1 MQKRNRSHHD
11 SVVNNNLLDWLEGFD
26 GRGLPPAAALAAH
39 ASHAI
44 LPVRHQQVSKSAA
57 RIVATAT
64 RAGLWVLRTRTL
76 CASCGL
82 SRGIWFAIQLRSLK
96 ACTYSSADRRL
107 YVNSCLF
114 CVSVNTLAAV
124 LDGHN
129 TTAAAAAA
137 AAVLFVCCLLA
148 IFRYQPQSGCLEGL
162 PAKHLVYGPMA
173 RAKLLVSAG
182 VGCVSYA
189 SAACPCRCCCP
200 SPCWWPGADSTW
212 ERLGPTSQ
220 S

>member
-44 LPVRHQQVSKSAA
+44 LPVS
-57 RIVATAT
+57 TAM

-76 CASCGL
+76 RASCGL

-189 SAACPCRCCCP
+189 SAACPCRCCFC
-200 SPCWWPGADSTW
+200 CCC
-212 ERLGPTSQ
+212 L
-220 S
+220 